1 MRQLTNRNPALQI
14 DKTFIGLGLLCFIL
28 FCKVQIMGQ
37 RNSNWKG
44 PFTQTEW
51 LFSPKATT
59 SQVLKGNAVLAEM
72 KTATL

>member
-1 MRQLTNRNPALQI
+1 
-14 DKTFIGLGLLCFIL
+14 
-28 FCKVQIMGQ
+28 MGQ

-51 LFSPKATT
+51 LFSPKETT
-59 SQVLKGNAVLAEM
+59 SQFLKGNAVLAEM